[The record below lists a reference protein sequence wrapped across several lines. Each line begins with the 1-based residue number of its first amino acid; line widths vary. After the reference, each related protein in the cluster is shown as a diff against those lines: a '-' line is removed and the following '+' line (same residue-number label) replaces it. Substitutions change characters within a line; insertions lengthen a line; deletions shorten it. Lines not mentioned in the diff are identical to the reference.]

1 MKLKA
6 RDSFHASSLGGV
18 HAGQVFEVHDA
29 LGKEIVNKGL
39 ATVVEASTDTSAGA
53 DATDVATPK
62 SLSDPGAKTD
72 QAPLNKSDPAPLNKS
87 VPAEDV
93 GPADI
98 SKVRKRRPGQIAPA
112 PAGIRDGYPETL
124 ENPGTAE
131 Q

>member
-6 RDSFHASSLGGV
+6 RDSFHTSGLGGV
-18 HAGQVFEVHDA
+18 TAGQVFEVHDA

-39 ATVVEASTDTSAGA
+39 ATVIEASTDTSAGA

-62 SLSDPGAKTD
+62 SLPDPGAKTD
-72 QAPLNKSDPAPLNKS
+72 QVPLNKAEPAPLNKD
-87 VPAEDV
+87 DV

-98 SKVRKRRPGQIAPA
+98 SKVRKRRPGQTAPA
-112 PAGIRDGYPETL
+112 PAGIREGYPETP

-131 Q
+131 N